1 MTKLEASAN
10 QQTSLPDY
18 IVLVVVLKLISVSEA
33 ELRSLGWD
41 IYLTRDGKK
50 KKKKIIMDNIPRRV
64 FTKIRRN

>member
-50 KKKKIIMDNIPRRV
+50 KKKIIMDNIPRRV